1 VVLDT
6 WRPVDGR
13 SLSFGYRAA
22 PDPSASA
29 RRARRS
35 LKDIRC
41 IGVRAWVT
49 AGAAAAGACTTRRRT
64 EVAYEHVL
72 FEKRDGIAWLT
83 LNRPEV
89 LNALN
94 AKLVDELDRAFG
106 EAAEDDAVSVLVL
119 TGSGEKA
126 FAAGADISEIH
137 RKDALGGV
145 AMAEKG
151 QRVLRRLETMGKP
164 SIAAVNGFALGGGCE
179 IAMACTIRIAS
190 EKAKFGQPEV
200 NLGIVPGYAGTQRL
214 PRIVGRGVAM
224 ELVLTGRIID
234 ANEALRIG
242 LVTHVVAPQ
251 ELLPTA
257 ETIAKTLQ
265 GKGPVALKAAMALVN
280 QGFDLDFD
288 DACRLEAQTFGVL
301 CATEDM
307 KEGTKAFLEKRPAV
321 FKGK

>member
-1 VVLDT
+1 MAIT
-6 WRPVDGR
+6 
-13 SLSFGYRAA
+13 
-22 PDPSASA
+22 
-29 RRARRS
+29 RRLVTHQRRS
-35 LKDIRC
+35 AVIDLTRIHD
-41 IGVRAWVT
+41 VT
-49 AGAAAAGACTTRRRT
+49 RLVPGGARGAASGDRSATERRRMQ
-64 EVAYEHVL
+64 VAYEHVL
-72 FEKRDGIAWLT
+72 FEKRGGIGWVT

-94 AKLVDELDRAFG
+94 AKLVDELDRLFG
-106 EAAEDDAVSVLVL
+106 EAAADEECSVLVL
-119 TGSGEKA
+119 TGAGDKA

-137 RKDALGGV
+137 EKNALGGV
-145 AMAEKG
+145 AMADKG

-224 ELVLTGRIID
+224 ELILTGRIID
-234 ANEALRIG
+234 AGEAHRIG
-242 LVTHVVAPQ
+242 LVTQVVPPG
-251 ELLPTA
+251 ELLATA
-257 ETIAKTLQ
+257 EKIAKGLQ
-265 GKGPVALKAAMALVN
+265 GKGPLALRAAMELVN
-280 QGFDLDFD
+280 QGYDLDFD

-307 KEGTKAFLEKRPAV
+307 KEGTRAFLDKRQVA
-321 FKGK
+321 FKGR

>member
-1 VVLDT
+1 LDIK
-6 WRPVDGR
+6 RHKGLHCQIAAHRFHLDISRDPVCR
-13 SLSFGYRAA
+13 QA
-22 PDPSASA
+22 
-29 RRARRS
+29 
-35 LKDIRC
+35 
-41 IGVRAWVT
+41 T
-49 AGAAAAGACTTRRRT
+49 AGVPGKPTRSDWHARTRRM

-72 FEKRDGIAWLT
+72 LEKREGIGYVT

-94 AKLVDELDRAFG
+94 GRLVDELDCLFCELA
-106 EAAEDDAVSVLVL
+106 DDRGISVVVI
-119 TGSGEKA
+119 TGAGEKA

-137 RKDALGGV
+137 KKDALGGV

-224 ELVLTGRIID
+224 DLILTGRIID
-234 ANEALRIG
+234 AAEALRIG
-242 LVTHVVAPQ
+242 LVTQVVAPA
-251 ELLPTA
+251 ELMAAA
-257 ETIAKTLQ
+257 EKTAKTLL
-265 GKGPVALKAAMALVN
+265 GKGPLALKAAMALVN
-280 QGFDLDFD
+280 QGYDLDFD

-307 KEGTKAFLEKRPAV
+307 KEGTKAFLEKRQPG
-321 FKGK
+321 FKGR